1 MLTIRDLTKTYG
13 QGPSQVQAVGGIS
26 FDVEPGEFLCIVGPS
41 GAGKT
46 TLLRCLIG
54 LLSPTSGG
62 VSLHGT
68 PIDGPPEA
76 MALVFQDYGR
86 SLMPW
91 YSVGGNVEL
100 PLRNK
105 VASATERRDRV
116 RSALAEVGL
125 EGFVDHYIWQLSGGM
140 QQRVA
145 IARALAYKPDI
156 LLMDEPFGSV
166 DAQTR
171 SDLEDLMLQVH
182 ADLGVTTVFVTHDI
196 DESVYLGDRVL
207 VLTKRPSVIADI
219 VEVDLPRPR
228 DQIETKSAPRFTE
241 LRTQV
246 MRLIRPDTQ
255 AVESPRAADSSGV
268 PSPATARQ
276 GGGGEA

>member
-1 MLTIRDLTKTYG
+1 MLSVQGLSKSYG
-13 QGPSQVQAVGGIS
+13 QGSAQVEAIRDVG
-26 FDVEPGEFLCIVGPS
+26 FDVAAGEFLCVVGPS

-54 LLSPTSGG
+54 LLAPTGG
-62 VSLHGT
+62 TVQLNGRQVT
-68 PIDGPPEA
+68 EPPEN

-91 YSVGGNVEL
+91 LSVSGNVEL

-105 VASATERRDRV
+105 VASDRERRRRV
-116 RSALAEVGL
+116 CDALAEVGL
-125 EGFVDHYIWQLSGGM
+125 EEFADHSIWQLSGGM

-145 IARALAYKPDI
+145 IARGLAYQPDI

-171 SDLEDLMLQVH
+171 SDLEDLILTVH
-182 ADLGVTTVFVTHDI
+182 ADLGITTVLVTHDI

-207 VLTKRPSVIADI
+207 VLTKRPSTVADI
-219 VEVDLPRPR
+219 VGIDLPRPR
-228 DQIETKSAPRFTE
+228 HQIETKSTSRFTE
-241 LRTQV
+241 LRTSV
-246 MRLIRPDTQ
+246 MRLIRPHAPTPAPPS
-255 AVESPRAADSSGV
+255 AVDAA
-268 PSPATARQ
+268 AT
-276 GGGGEA
+276 

>member
-1 MLTIRDLTKTYG
+1 MLSVRELTKTYG
-13 QGPSQVQAVGGIS
+13 AGSSQVEAVGGIS
-26 FDVEPGEFLCIVGPS
+26 FDVDPGEFLCVVGPS

-54 LLSPTSGG
+54 LLAPSSGQVLLDG
-62 VSLHGT
+62 V
-68 PIDGPPEA
+68 PIDGPPDA

-91 YSVGGNVEL
+91 YSVGENVEL

-105 VASATERRDRV
+105 VSNSTERRDRV
-116 RSALAEVGL
+116 TSALAEVGL
-125 EGFVDHYIWQLSGGM
+125 DGFIDNYIWQLSGGM

-145 IARALAYKPDI
+145 IARALAYQPDI

-171 SDLEDLMLQVH
+171 SELEDLMLQVH

-219 VEVDLPRPR
+219 VEIDLPRPR
-228 DQIETKSAPRFTE
+228 DQISTKSDHRFTE
-241 LRTQV
+241 LRAQV
-246 MRLIRPDTQ
+246 MRLIRDDPGLTTPVQ
-255 AVESPRAADSSGV
+255 EADV
-268 PSPATARQ
+268 PVQRPAPGRRTERSKA
-276 GGGGEA
+276 

>member
-1 MLTIRDLTKTYG
+1 MLSVRELTKTYG
-13 QGPSQVQAVGGIS
+13 AGSSQVEAVGGIS
-26 FDVEPGEFLCIVGPS
+26 FDVDPGEFLCVVGPS

-54 LLSPTSGG
+54 LLAPSSGQVLLDG
-62 VSLHGT
+62 V
-68 PIDGPPEA
+68 PIDGPPDA

-91 YSVGGNVEL
+91 YSVGENVEL

-105 VASATERRDRV
+105 VSSSTERRDRV
-116 RSALAEVGL
+116 TSALAEVGL
-125 EGFVDHYIWQLSGGM
+125 DGFIDNYIWQLSGGM

-145 IARALAYKPDI
+145 IARALAYQPDI

-171 SDLEDLMLQVH
+171 SELEDLMLQVH

-219 VEVDLPRPR
+219 VEIDLPRPR
-228 DQIETKSAPRFTE
+228 DQISTKSDHRFTE
-241 LRTQV
+241 LRAQV
-246 MRLIRPDTQ
+246 MRLIRDDPGLTTPVQ
-255 AVESPRAADSSGV
+255 EADV
-268 PSPATARQ
+268 PVQRPAPGRRTERSKA
-276 GGGGEA
+276 

>member
-1 MLTIRDLTKTYG
+1 MLSVRELTKTYG
-13 QGPSQVQAVGGIS
+13 AGSSQVEAVGGIS
-26 FDVEPGEFLCIVGPS
+26 FDVDPGEFLCVVGPS

-54 LLSPTSGG
+54 LLAPSSGQVLLDG
-62 VSLHGT
+62 V
-68 PIDGPPEA
+68 PIDGPPDA

-91 YSVGGNVEL
+91 YSVGENVEL

-105 VASATERRDRV
+105 VSSSTERRDRV
-116 RSALAEVGL
+116 TSALAEVGL
-125 EGFVDHYIWQLSGGM
+125 DGFIDNYIWQLSGGM

-145 IARALAYKPDI
+145 IARALAYQPDI

-171 SDLEDLMLQVH
+171 SELEDLMLQVH

-219 VEVDLPRPR
+219 VEIDLPRPR
-228 DQIETKSAPRFTE
+228 DQISTKSDHRFTE
-241 LRTQV
+241 LRAQV
-246 MRLIRPDTQ
+246 MRLIRDDTALTAPPQ
-255 AVESPRAADSSGV
+255 EPGTAVQRPAATHRTEGSK
-268 PSPATARQ
+268 A
-276 GGGGEA
+276 